1 MSSPNLFSI
10 FISYLNVLPDTAQY
24 PAARCEMSD
33 IAYMY
38 GRSAS
43 SGLESMNKA
52 NMRAR
57 EKSAVDIVNA
67 TLLLIEMERKRFLAK
82 QELAW
87 QSDDV
92 LTAKGRA
99 LMKDVFEDINVADY
113 DISDVEFANY
123 TLFTVKKNGTNQVNA
138 KVKIPNQ
145 PIDGTRFGMC
155 SCGAPKVL
163 GIPCEHMA
171 AIVLAGYMGLTTT
184 DIMPFWWT
192 MAELRV
198 QFPMTEKN
206 PERITLEYIINSG
219 VANLNLRYCPSLAAA
234 QKTGRPKNGKR
245 IKGVMEQKG
254 KKSNK

>member
-1 MSSPNLFSI
+1 
-10 FISYLNVLPDTAQY
+10 
-24 PAARCEMSD
+24 MSD

-123 TLFTVKKNGTNQVNA
+123 TLFTVKKNGSNQVNA

-145 PIDGTRFGMC
+145 PIDGTRFGM
-155 SCGAPKVL
+155 L
-163 GIPCEHMA
+163 GIPCGHMA
-171 AIVLAGYMGLTTT
+171 AVVLARYNGLTMT

-192 MAELRV
+192 MAEL
-198 QFPMTEKN
+198 
-206 PERITLEYIINSG
+206 
-219 VANLNLRYCPSLAAA
+219 
-234 QKTGRPKNGKR
+234 
-245 IKGVMEQKG
+245 
-254 KKSNK
+254 